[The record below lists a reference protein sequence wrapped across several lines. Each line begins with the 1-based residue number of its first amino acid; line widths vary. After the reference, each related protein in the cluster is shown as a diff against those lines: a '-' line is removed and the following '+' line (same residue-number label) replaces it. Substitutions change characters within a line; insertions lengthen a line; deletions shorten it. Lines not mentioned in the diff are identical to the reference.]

1 VVAGRFIVAWDRR
14 DSHFNAHSG
23 TYIALGTEQV
33 NSYPVRGTASSDL
46 QYESHF
52 FRLSQTVA
60 GYFPITRQIAVAA
73 ELRLG
78 EIVNS
83 ATCKAPFNT
92 GPSPAGPNPAPA
104 PAYCTYP
111 DRSFYMGGFDSMRGW
126 LQDSFIPQEYADE
139 IAKGAP
145 GVTCTSQSNCPGVPL
160 RGGNFMVNPRVEL
173 RLPVFAPIDAAL
185 FGDFGNLWNDPKYVV
200 ESRFTLRADV
210 GAGVRVQTPVG
221 PLVLDYGVNVTR
233 RPYEDFGAFHF
244 AIGLF

>member
-1 VVAGRFIVAWDRR
+1 VAWDRR
-14 DSHFNAHSG
+14 DSPFNAHSG
-23 TYIALGTEQV
+23 TYVALGVEQV
-33 NSYPVRGTASSDL
+33 NSYPVRGTASPDL

-52 FRLSQTVA
+52 FRLSQTIAAYV
-60 GYFPITRQIAVAA
+60 PITRRIALAG

-78 EIVNS
+78 EIVNT
-83 ATCKAPFNT
+83 ATCKTPFLT
-92 GPSPAGPNPAPA
+92 GNATAATSPP

-139 IAKGAP
+139 IAQGAKGI
-145 GVTCTSQSNCPGVPL
+145 TCTSQSNCPGVPL

-173 RLPVFAPIDAAL
+173 RFPVFAPIDGAL

-200 ESRFTLRADV
+200 DTRFTLRADV

-221 PLVLDYGVNVTR
+221 PLVLDYGINVTR